1 MGTRVIGG
9 SGSRSAPAQQRE
21 SPMTF
26 IQLLLLL
33 FQSIIILQSI
43 GICSLE
49 WGHMAKPKVT
59 SLSLSF
65 LCLCVCVFLCTMLLL
80 TETK

>member
-9 SGSRSAPAQQRE
+9 SDSRSAPVQQME
-21 SPMTF
+21 SLMTF

-59 SLSLSF
+59 SLSLF
-65 LCLCVCVFLCTMLLL
+65 LVCVCLCVSNAMLFL